1 MSESR
6 RRSIRFRLS
15 LWVALAIF
23 LFAAGTGL
31 YLYASVETTL
41 AHDIQRDLEGTARVL
56 HHKLVEDHDPIDKE
70 LLDVGD
76 HLSVRVIGQDHR
88 VVLESPGLAAI
99 APADRYP
106 AFGTKRVRSD
116 GIPGLDHTLK
126 ILTVPFPGGWF
137 QIVRNCDTE
146 EDLLRKFRYSL
157 AFVLAVLPFLG
168 FLTGMWGLGLGLR
181 PIQAMAGHAGSIR
194 PESLGLRLGLEGIP
208 TELEP
213 LALAINATLD
223 RLEGAFTRLSRLNAD
238 LAHELRSPLHALR
251 LELEAI
257 LHRPELAPDLTDRL
271 GGWMEDIDHLICV
284 IEQMLFLAQA
294 EDPTLVIHK
303 EVIPAGSLL
312 QLTVRPFC
320 TLAEDRGIGF
330 SIEAAEGL
338 LLYGDPTLLRQALHN
353 LIANALRHSP
363 DGGQIK
369 VVAMHEPGGPLL
381 SVEDQ
386 GPGFPQDLLPQVGRR
401 FLRVAG
407 DAPTGCTGL
416 GLAIASG
423 IAHLHGGDLVIENLA
438 QGGVRARLTLDGLKS
453 QIP

>member
-1 MSESR
+1 MIESF

-15 LWVALAIF
+15 LWMALAIF

-76 HLSVRVIGQDHR
+76 HLSVRVIGPDHR
-88 VVLESPGLAAI
+88 VVLESPGLAAL

-106 AFGTKRVRSD
+106 AFGTKRVWSD
-116 GIPGLDHTLK
+116 GIPKLGHSLR
-126 ILTVPFPGGWF
+126 IVTVPFPRGWF
-137 QIVRNCDTE
+137 QVVRNCDTE
-146 EDLLRKFRYSL
+146 EDLLRKFRFSL
-157 AFVLAVLPFLG
+157 AFVLAVMPFLG
-168 FLTGMWGLGLGLR
+168 FLAGLWGLGLGLR
-181 PIQAMAGHAGSIR
+181 PILAMAGQAGSIR
-194 PESLGLRLGLEGIP
+194 PENLGLRLGLKDIP

-223 RLEGAFTRLSRLNAD
+223 RLEGAFTRLSGLNAD

-251 LELEAI
+251 LELESI
-257 LHRPELAPDLTDRL
+257 LHRQGLAPDLADRL

-294 EDPTLVIHK
+294 EDPTLVIDK

-312 QLTVRPFC
+312 QLTVRPFL

-330 SIEAAEGL
+330 STEAAEGL
-338 LLYGDPTLLRQALHN
+338 LLHGDPTLLRQALHN

-369 VVAMHEPGGPLL
+369 VVAMLEPGGPLL

-386 GPGFPQDLLPQVGRR
+386 GPGFPPELLSQVGRR
-401 FLRVAG
+401 FLKSGGESRAG
-407 DAPTGCTGL
+407 CAGL

-423 IAHLHGGDLVIENLA
+423 IAHLHGGALVIENLA
-438 QGGVRARLTLDGLKS
+438 QGGVRARLTLGGSKS
-453 QIP
+453 HIP